1 MANKNSERT
10 SLMKKNFIKLRASG
24 MSIQDIAEKYG
35 MTARNIYFHLQEIAD
50 ENHVTRD
57 ELLFVPQKTHHIRK
71 STSKKLSKEAIS
83 HEELKKDFS
92 DMLEKVD
99 DIIEKIDTTIADT
112 TIAANTEEIYDE

>member
-10 SLMKKNFIKLRASG
+10 SLMKKEFIKLRASG
-24 MSIQDIAEKYG
+24 MSIQDIAKKYG

-57 ELLFVPQKTHHIRK
+57 ELLFVPQKPHIIK
-71 STSKKLSKEAIS
+71 SVSKKLSKDAMS

-99 DIIEKIDTTIADT
+99 NIIEKIDTTIA
-112 TIAANTEEIYDE
+112 NTEEIYDE

>member
-10 SLMKKNFIKLRASG
+10 SLMKKEFIKLRASG
-24 MSIQDIAEKYG
+24 MSIQDIAKKYG

-57 ELLFVPQKTHHIRK
+57 ELLFVPQKPHIIK
-71 STSKKLSKEAIS
+71 SSNSKRLSKEAIS
-83 HEELKKDFS
+83 PEELKKDFS
-92 DMLEKVD
+92 EILEKVD
-99 DIIEKIDTTIADT
+99 NIIEKIDT

>member
-1 MANKNSERT
+1 
-10 SLMKKNFIKLRASG
+10 
-24 MSIQDIAEKYG
+24 

-57 ELLFVPQKTHHIRK
+57 ELLFVPQKPHIIK
-71 STSKKLSKEAIS
+71 STSKKLSKDAIS

-99 DIIEKIDTTIADT
+99 NIIEKIDTTIA
-112 TIAANTEEIYDE
+112 NTEEIYDE